1 MAETGDVGI
10 FHGAK
15 EAGSVVFFVRA
26 EAGVDGGDDV
36 IQLREHGVGKIEFA
50 TFEDVALRAGEEGA
64 GGIFRSSGQR
74 WNQIP
79 KWREPRIEGRRGRA
93 ARSRGSGDT

>member
-64 GGIFRSSGQR
+64 GGFLPVVSADGFYLS
-74 WNQIP
+74 
-79 KWREPRIEGRRGRA
+79 
-93 ARSRGSGDT
+93 